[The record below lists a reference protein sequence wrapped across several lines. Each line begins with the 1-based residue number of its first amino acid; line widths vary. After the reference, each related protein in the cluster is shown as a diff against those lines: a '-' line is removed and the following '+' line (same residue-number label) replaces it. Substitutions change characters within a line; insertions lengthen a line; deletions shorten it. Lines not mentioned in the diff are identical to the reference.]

1 MHGWARHSDHQE
13 QVQAAGDGQ
22 AGLQDSILSD
32 LPPAGDQDNQL
43 ESITAPVEEHTYVI
57 THVENVYIQRK

>member
-1 MHGWARHSDHQE
+1 MHAWARHSGDQE
-13 QVQAAGDGQ
+13 QVQAAGAGQ
-22 AGLQDSILSD
+22 AGIQDTIIPD
-32 LPPAGDQDNQL
+32 IPPAGDQDNQL